1 MEFAF
6 FEAPF
11 LLRFFQLIFRQ
22 GSDSEEED
30 LSVGV
35 QTFFQNVEK
44 RRERRHR
51 AVNGIVDPEDVGIE
65 NRSFMECDYNVER

>member
-1 MEFAF
+1 MLF
-6 FEAPF
+6 
-11 LLRFFQLIFRQ
+11 Q
-22 GSDSEEED
+22 GSDTDEED

-51 AVNGIVDPEDVGIE
+51 AVDGIVDPQDVGIE
-65 NRSFMECDYNVER
+65 NRWRWQVV

>member
-1 MEFAF
+1 MFS
-6 FEAPF
+6 
-11 LLRFFQLIFRQ
+11 LQ
-22 GSDSEEED
+22 GSDSEDED

-51 AVNGIVDPEDVGIE
+51 AVDGVVRPEDVGIE
-65 NRSFMECDYNVER
+65 NR